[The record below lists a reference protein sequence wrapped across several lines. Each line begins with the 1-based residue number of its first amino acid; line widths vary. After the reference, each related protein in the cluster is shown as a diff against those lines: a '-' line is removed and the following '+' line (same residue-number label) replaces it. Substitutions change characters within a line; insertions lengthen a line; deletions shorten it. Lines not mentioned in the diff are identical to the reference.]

1 MFFPVDPMKG
11 AFLLIANLMIALCLG
26 YVVVYFANQEE
37 QSVRRVG
44 MIIGTFVVTLSLL
57 LIWATLFLSTR
68 MYNAPE
74 IALGCQQQRRIMQ
87 NNVQP
92 PSPLPK

>member
-1 MFFPVDPMKG
+1 MFFPVDPMRG

-68 MYNAPE
+68 MYNGPEMAPDF
-74 IALGCQQQRRIMQ
+74 QQQRRIMQ
-87 NNVQP
+87 KSLQP
-92 PSPLPK
+92 LSPLPK